1 MILYLA
7 NAKINIFFINRH
19 VFPKKIVLLHNI
31 LHFVVFYYI
40 NNYVRVFKMK
50 RLSTIIACLAF
61 AVTISWAQSG
71 MTDDQIMDYV
81 IEQNAKGVSRQQI
94 VTQLMQ
100 RGVTIEQLRRI
111 QKKYQK
117 QIKNG
122 SLGAEDIT
130 AGSKA
135 MKNRM
140 REANGDQREEQI
152 KKDKKNA
159 SQFRVKDTKKSN
171 QIQRH
176 TYDDE
181 DKDFVE
187 MDEAID
193 FMMPDSL
200 KYELEKKKPEKRKI
214 FGHDVFNN
222 KNLTFESSMNLATP
236 QNYVLGPGDA
246 VNVDIWGASQE
257 SVTETVSPDGT
268 ITIEGIGVI
277 KVGGLSVSQAKAKLK
292 RVLGPRYQ
300 GSSIELT
307 LGQTRT
313 ITISVMGEVKIP
325 GTYTMSAFATVY
337 NALYMAGG
345 PNEIGTLR
353 NVKVYRKGKLLSN
366 VDVYDFLL
374 NGKLSGDVRLQDN
387 DVITVSPY
395 EALVNITGKV
405 KRPMFYE
412 MKTTESAATLL
423 RYAGGFTGDAY
434 TKAIRV
440 NRKAGAGYSVFSIGE
455 FDMSEFKLMDEDSV
469 SVDSTLNR
477 YQNMVEIRG
486 AVFRPG
492 MYQVGGEINT
502 VKALVEAAAGV
513 TEDAISQHAVMH
525 RVKADRSLEMMSLDI
540 RGILEGTVPDV
551 PIRNED
557 VIYVAGRQERNE
569 KKTVTIN
576 GEVVYPG
583 VYRFA
588 ENETIE
594 DLIIQ
599 AGGPTEAASLAKVDV
614 ARRITNP
621 NSTEAGDQIAQNFS
635 FKLNPDFTISD
646 QPDFT
651 LMPFDEVYVRR
662 SPDYNEQQNVIIEGE
677 VQFAGNYALTNKG
690 QRLSDV
696 VKQAGGLTKRAYA
709 EGTKLL
715 RQMTPE
721 ERDQMEIVLRTAQ
734 RNSGNDSID
743 IKKLLTNAT
752 YPVGIEL
759 EKALKNPGTDDDPI
773 LREGDRI
780 VVPRYDGTVKINGE
794 VLFPNTVYYK
804 DGKNTDYYIN
814 LAGGTTSTGKKSMTV
829 IIYMNGMVARADR
842 KHKPRPGCQIVVPTK
857 SRRRGM
863 SLPEILSIGSST
875 ASIAT
880 MIATIANLT
889 K

>member
-1 MILYLA
+1 
-7 NAKINIFFINRH
+7 
-19 VFPKKIVLLHNI
+19 
-31 LHFVVFYYI
+31 
-40 NNYVRVFKMK
+40 MK

-100 RGVTIEQLRRI
+100 RGVTIDQLRRI

-277 KVGGLSVSQAKAKLK
+277 KLGGLSVSQAKAKLK

-677 VQFAGNYALTNKG
+677 VQFAGNYALSNKG

-842 KHKPRPGCQIVVPTK
+842 KHQPRPGCQIVVPTK
-857 SRRRGM
+857 ARRRGM

>member
-1 MILYLA
+1 
-7 NAKINIFFINRH
+7 
-19 VFPKKIVLLHNI
+19 
-31 LHFVVFYYI
+31 
-40 NNYVRVFKMK
+40 MK

-100 RGVTIEQLRRI
+100 RGVTIDQLRRI

-257 SVTETVSPDGT
+257 SVTETVSPDG
-268 ITIEGIGVI
+268 
-277 KVGGLSVSQAKAKLK
+277 
-292 RVLGPRYQ
+292 
-300 GSSIELT
+300 
-307 LGQTRT
+307 T

-677 VQFAGNYALTNKG
+677 VQFAGNYALSNKG

-857 SRRRGM
+857 ARRRGM

>member
-1 MILYLA
+1 MLA
-7 NAKINIFFINRH
+7 TT
-19 VFPKKIVLLHNI
+19 L
-31 LHFVVFYYI
+31 
-40 NNYVRVFKMK
+40 
-50 RLSTIIACLAF
+50 
-61 AVTISWAQSG
+61 SWAQSG
-71 MTDDQIMDYV
+71 MTDNQIMDYV

-100 RGVTIEQLRRI
+100 RGVTIDQIRRL
-111 QKKYQK
+111 KTKYEK
-117 QIKNG
+117 QMKNG

-130 AGSKA
+130 AGSKTV
-135 MKNRM
+135 KTRM
-140 REANGDQREEQI
+140 RESNGDKREEQA
-152 KKDKKNA
+152 KQDKKKA
-159 SQFRVKDTKKSN
+159 SQYRITDTKLESYKKK
-171 QIQRH
+171 QKR
-176 TYDDE
+176 TYNED
-181 DKDFVE
+181 DKDFVA
-187 MDEAID
+187 MDEAMD

-200 KYELEKKKPEKRKI
+200 KYFMDEEKKETKRKI

-236 QNYVLGPGDA
+236 QNYRLGPGDA

-257 SVTETVSPDGT
+257 SVTETISPDGT

-277 KVGGLSVSQAKAKLK
+277 QLGGLSVSQAKARLK
-292 RVLGPRYQ
+292 KVLGPRYQ
-300 GSSIELT
+300 GSQIELT

-313 ITISVMGEVKIP
+313 ITISVMGEVNVP

-353 NVKVYRKGKLLSN
+353 NVKVYRRGKLLSN

-412 MKTTESAATLL
+412 MKKTESAATLL

-434 TKAIRV
+434 TKAIRI
-440 NRKAGAGYSVFSIGE
+440 NRKAGNRYSVFSVGE
-455 FDMSEFKLMDEDSV
+455 FDMSQFKLMDEDSV

-477 YQNMVEIRG
+477 YQNMVEIKG

-492 MYQVGGEINT
+492 MYQVGGNIST
-502 VKALVEAAAGV
+502 VKALVEAAAGL
-513 TEDAISQHAVMH
+513 TEGAISQHAVMH
-525 RVKADRSLEMMSLDI
+525 RMKPDRTLEMLSVDI
-540 RGILEGTVPDV
+540 RGILEGTTPDV
-551 PIRNED
+551 PLRNED
-557 VIYVAGRQERNE
+557 VLYIASREE
-569 KKTVTIN
+569 KNLKQTVTIS
-576 GEVVYPG
+576 GEVLYPG
-583 VYRFA
+583 VYRYA
-588 ENETIE
+588 ENESVE

-599 AGGPTEAASLAKVDV
+599 AGGPTDAASLVKVDV

-621 NSTEAGDQIAQNFS
+621 NATEAEDRIAQTFS
-635 FKLNPDFTISD
+635 FKLTKDFSIAD
-646 QPDFT
+646 QPDFR
-651 LMPFDEVYVRR
+651 LQPFDEVYVRR
-662 SPDYNEQQNVIIEGE
+662 SPNYTEQQNVTIEGE
-677 VQFAGNYALTNKG
+677 VQFQGTYALADKG
-690 QRLSDV
+690 QRLSDII
-696 VKQAGGLTKRAYA
+696 KQAGGLTKRAYP

-715 RQMTPE
+715 RLMTPE
-721 ERDQMEIVLRTAQ
+721 EREMLETVLRTAQ
-734 RNSGNDSID
+734 RNSGKDSID
-743 IKKLLTNAT
+743 VRKLMTNAN

-759 EKALKNPGTDDDPI
+759 DKALKNPGSDDDPI

-780 VVPRYDGTVKINGE
+780 VVPRYDGTVTINGE
-794 VLFPNTVYYK
+794 VLYPNTVYFK
-804 DGKNTDYYIN
+804 DGKDTDYYID
-814 LAGGTTSTGKKSMTV
+814 LAGGTTSTAKKSQTI

-857 SRRRGM
+857 RQRQGFG
-863 SLPEILSIGSST
+863 LQQWLSIGTT
-875 ASIAT
+875 AASLGT

>member
-1 MILYLA
+1 MRKYL
-7 NAKINIFFINRH
+7 F
-19 VFPKKIVLLHNI
+19 LLGMM
-31 LHFVVFYYI
+31 LLTCTS
-40 NNYVRVFKMK
+40 M
-50 RLSTIIACLAF
+50 T
-61 AVTISWAQSG
+61 AQSS
-71 MTDDQIMDYV
+71 MTDNQIMDYV

-100 RGVTIEQLRRI
+100 RGVTIDQLRRI

-122 SLGAEDIT
+122 ALGAEDIT

-135 MKNRM
+135 VKNRM
-140 REANGDQREEQI
+140 REANGEKREEQV
-152 KKDKKNA
+152 KKDKQNA
-159 SQFRVKDTKKSN
+159 SQFRVKDGKKSN

-176 TYDDE
+176 TYDDD

-200 KYELEKKKPEKRKI
+200 KYELDEQKPEKRKI

-236 QNYVLGPGDA
+236 QNYVLGPGDE

-257 SVTETVSPDGT
+257 SITESVSPDGT

-277 KVGGLSVSQAKAKLK
+277 KLGGLSVSQAKAKLK
-292 RVLGPRYQ
+292 QVIGPRYQ
-300 GSSIELT
+300 GSNIELT

-313 ITISVMGEVKIP
+313 ITISVMGEVKVP

-412 MKTTESAATLL
+412 MKENESAATLL

-440 NRKAGAGYSVFSIGE
+440 NRKAGAGYSVFNIGE
-455 FDMSEFKLMDEDSV
+455 FDMNSFKLMDEDSV

-492 MYQVGGEINT
+492 MYQVGGEINS

-513 TEDAISQHAVMH
+513 TEEAISQHAVMH
-525 RVKADRSLEMMSLDI
+525 RTKADRSLEMLSLDI

-551 PIRNED
+551 PLRNED
-557 VIYVAGRQERNE
+557 VIYVASRQERNE

-576 GEVVYPG
+576 GEVAYPG
-583 VYRFA
+583 VYRYA
-588 ENETIE
+588 ENETLE

-635 FKLNPDFTISD
+635 FKLNPDFTISE

-651 LMPFDEVYVRR
+651 LQPFDEVYVRR
-662 SPDYNEQQNVIIEGE
+662 SPDYNEQQNVTIEGE
-677 VQFAGNYALTNKG
+677 VQFSGNYALSSKG
-690 QRLSDV
+690 QRLSEV
-696 VKQAGGLTKRAYA
+696 IKMAGGLTNQAYA

-715 RQMTPE
+715 RQMTSE
-721 ERDQMEIVLRTAQ
+721 ERDMMETMLRTAQ

-743 IKKLLTNAT
+743 VKKLMTNTT

-759 EKALKNPGTDDDPI
+759 DKALKNPGTDDDPI

-794 VLFPNTVYYK
+794 VLFPNTVYFK
-804 DGKNTDYYIN
+804 EGKSTDYYIN
-814 LAGGTTSTGKKSMTV
+814 LAGGTTSTAKKSMTV

-857 SRRRGM
+857 SRRKGM

>member
-1 MILYLA
+1 
-7 NAKINIFFINRH
+7 
-19 VFPKKIVLLHNI
+19 
-31 LHFVVFYYI
+31 
-40 NNYVRVFKMK
+40 MK
-50 RLSTIIACLAF
+50 RISTIIVCLAI
-61 AVTISWAQSG
+61 ATTIGWAQSG
-71 MTDDQIMDYV
+71 MTDNQIMDYV
-81 IEQNAKGVSRQQI
+81 VEQNAKGVSRQQI

-100 RGVTIEQLRRI
+100 RGVTIDQLRRI

-122 SLGAEDIT
+122 ALGAEDIT

-135 MKNRM
+135 MKTRM
-140 REANGDQREEQI
+140 REANGEKREEQV
-152 KKDKKNA
+152 KKDKQNA
-159 SQFRVKDTKKSN
+159 SQFRIKDGKKSN

-176 TYDDE
+176 TYDEE
-181 DKDFVE
+181 DKDFVA

-200 KYELEKKKPEKRKI
+200 KYELEKEKTNKRKI

-236 QNYVLGPGDA
+236 QSYVLGPGDA

-257 SVTETVSPDGT
+257 SVTETISPDGT

-277 KVGGLSVSQAKAKLK
+277 KLGGLSVSQAKAKLK
-292 RVLGPRYQ
+292 RVIGPRYQ
-300 GSSIELT
+300 GSSIDLT

-313 ITISVMGEVKIP
+313 ITISVIGEVKVP

-345 PNEIGTLR
+345 PNDIGTLR

-434 TKAIRV
+434 TKAVRV

-455 FDMSEFKLMDEDSV
+455 FDMSSFKLMDEDSV

-477 YQNMVEIRG
+477 YQNMVEVRG

-502 VKALVEAAAGV
+502 VKALIEAAAGV
-513 TEDAISQHAVMH
+513 TEEAISQHAVMH
-525 RVKADRSLEMMSLDI
+525 RTKADRSLEMLSLDI

-551 PIRNED
+551 PLRNED
-557 VIYVAGRQERNE
+557 VIYIASRQERNE
-569 KKTVTIN
+569 TKTVTIN
-576 GEVVYPG
+576 GEVAYPG
-583 VYRFA
+583 VYRYA
-588 ENETIE
+588 DNETVE

-614 ARRITNP
+614 ARRVTNP
-621 NSTEAGDQIAQNFS
+621 YSVEAGDQIAQNFS
-635 FKLNPDFTISD
+635 FKLNPDFTIAD

-651 LMPFDEVYVRR
+651 LQPFDEVYVRR
-662 SPDYNEQQNVIIEGE
+662 SPDYTEQQNVSIEGE
-677 VQFAGNYALTNKG
+677 VQFEGNYALSNKG
-690 QRLSDV
+690 QRLSEV
-696 VKQAGGLTKRAYA
+696 IKQAGGLTKRAYP

-715 RQMTPE
+715 RLMTAE
-721 ERDQMEIVLRTAQ
+721 ERDMMETVLRTAQ
-734 RNSGNDSID
+734 RNSGKDSID
-743 IKKLLTNAT
+743 VKKLITNAT

-780 VVPRYDGTVKINGE
+780 LVPRYDGTVKINGE

-804 DGKNTDYYIN
+804 EGKSTDYYIN

-857 SRRRGM
+857 ARRKGM
-863 SLPEILSIGSST
+863 TLPEILSIGSST

>member
-1 MILYLA
+1 
-7 NAKINIFFINRH
+7 
-19 VFPKKIVLLHNI
+19 
-31 LHFVVFYYI
+31 
-40 NNYVRVFKMK
+40 MK

-100 RGVTIEQLRRI
+100 RGVTIDQLRRI

-117 QIKNG
+117 QINNG
-122 SLGAEDIT
+122 TLGAEDIT

-135 MKNRM
+135 MKTRM
-140 REANGDQREEQI
+140 REANGDKREEQA
-152 KKDKKNA
+152 KKDRQNA
-159 SQFRVKDTKKSN
+159 SQFRIKDGKKSN

-181 DKDFVE
+181 DKDFVA

-200 KYELEKKKPEKRKI
+200 KYEMEKEKTNKRKI

-236 QNYVLGPGDA
+236 QSYVLGPGDA

-257 SVTETVSPDGT
+257 SVTETISPDGT
-268 ITIEGIGVI
+268 ITIEDIGVI
-277 KVGGLSVSQAKAKLK
+277 KLGGLSVSQAKAKLK

-313 ITISVMGEVKIP
+313 ITISVIGEVKVP

-345 PNEIGTLR
+345 PNDIGTLR

-455 FDMSEFKLMDEDSV
+455 FDMSDFKLMDEDSV

-513 TEDAISQHAVMH
+513 TEEAISQHAVMH
-525 RVKADRSLEMMSLDI
+525 RIKADRSLEMMSLDI

-551 PIRNED
+551 PLRNED
-557 VIYVAGRQERNE
+557 VIYIASRQERNE

-576 GEVVYPG
+576 GEVAYPG
-583 VYRFA
+583 VYRYA

-614 ARRITNP
+614 ARRVTNP

-646 QPDFT
+646 QTDFK

-677 VQFAGNYALTNKG
+677 VQFAGNYALSNKG

-857 SRRRGM
+857 ARRRGM

>member
-1 MILYLA
+1 MRKYL
-7 NAKINIFFINRH
+7 F
-19 VFPKKIVLLHNI
+19 LLGMM
-31 LHFVVFYYI
+31 LLTCTS
-40 NNYVRVFKMK
+40 M
-50 RLSTIIACLAF
+50 T
-61 AVTISWAQSG
+61 AQSS
-71 MTDDQIMDYV
+71 MTDNQIMDYV

-100 RGVTIEQLRRI
+100 RGVTIDQLRRI

-122 SLGAEDIT
+122 ALGAEDIT

-135 MKNRM
+135 VKNRM
-140 REANGDQREEQI
+140 REANGEKREEQV
-152 KKDKKNA
+152 KKDKQNA
-159 SQFRVKDTKKSN
+159 SSN

-176 TYDDE
+176 TYDDD

-200 KYELEKKKPEKRKI
+200 KYELEEKKPEKRKI

-236 QNYVLGPGDA
+236 QNYVLGPGDE

-257 SVTETVSPDGT
+257 SITESVSPDGT
-268 ITIEGIGVI
+268 ITIEGIGVV
-277 KVGGLSVSQAKAKLK
+277 KLGGLSVSQAKARLK

-300 GSSIELT
+300 GSNIDLT

-313 ITISVMGEVKIP
+313 ITIGVMGEVKVP

-412 MKTTESAATLL
+412 MKENESAATLL

-440 NRKAGAGYSVFSIGE
+440 NRKAGASYSVFSIGE
-455 FDMSEFKLMDEDSV
+455 FDMNSFKLMDEDSV

-492 MYQVGGEINT
+492 MYQVGGEINS

-513 TEDAISQHAVMH
+513 TEEAISQHAVMH
-525 RVKADRSLEMMSLDI
+525 RTKADRSLEMLSLDI

-551 PIRNED
+551 PLRNED
-557 VIYVAGRQERNE
+557 VIYVASRQERNE
-569 KKTVTIN
+569 KKTLTIN
-576 GEVVYPG
+576 GEVAYPG
-583 VYRFA
+583 VYRYA
-588 ENETIE
+588 ENETLE

-635 FKLNPDFTISD
+635 FKLNPDFTISE

-651 LMPFDEVYVRR
+651 LQPFDEVYVRR
-662 SPDYNEQQNVIIEGE
+662 SPDYNEQQNVTIEGE
-677 VQFAGNYALTNKG
+677 VQFSGNYALSSKG
-690 QRLSDV
+690 QRLSEV
-696 VKQAGGLTKRAYA
+696 IKMAGGLTNQAYA

-715 RQMTPE
+715 RQMTSE
-721 ERDQMEIVLRTAQ
+721 ERDMMETMLRTAQ

-743 IKKLLTNAT
+743 VKKLMTNTT

-759 EKALKNPGTDDDPI
+759 DKALKNPGTDDDPI

-794 VLFPNTVYYK
+794 VLFPNTVYFK
-804 DGKNTDYYIN
+804 EGKSTDYYIN
-814 LAGGTTSTGKKSMTV
+814 LAGGTTSTAKKSMTV

-857 SRRRGM
+857 SRRKGM

>member
-1 MILYLA
+1 MRKYL
-7 NAKINIFFINRH
+7 F
-19 VFPKKIVLLHNI
+19 LLGMM
-31 LHFVVFYYI
+31 LLTCTS
-40 NNYVRVFKMK
+40 M
-50 RLSTIIACLAF
+50 T
-61 AVTISWAQSG
+61 AQSS
-71 MTDDQIMDYV
+71 MTDNQIMDYV

-100 RGVTIEQLRRI
+100 RGVTIDQLRRI

-122 SLGAEDIT
+122 ALGAEDIT

-135 MKNRM
+135 VKNRM
-140 REANGDQREEQI
+140 REANGEKREEQV
-152 KKDKKNA
+152 KKDKQNA
-159 SQFRVKDTKKSN
+159 SQFRVKDGKKSN

-176 TYDDE
+176 TYDDD

-200 KYELEKKKPEKRKI
+200 KYELDEQKPEKRKI

-236 QNYVLGPGDA
+236 QNYVLGPGDE

-257 SVTETVSPDGT
+257 SITESVSPDGT
-268 ITIEGIGVI
+268 ITIEGIGVV
-277 KVGGLSVSQAKAKLK
+277 KLGGLSVSQAKARLK

-300 GSSIELT
+300 GSNIDLT

-313 ITISVMGEVKIP
+313 ITIGVMGEVKVP

-412 MKTTESAATLL
+412 MKENESAATLL

-440 NRKAGAGYSVFSIGE
+440 NRKAGASYSVFSIGE
-455 FDMSEFKLMDEDSV
+455 FDMNSFKLMDEDSV

-492 MYQVGGEINT
+492 MYQVGGEINS

-513 TEDAISQHAVMH
+513 TEEAISQHAVMH
-525 RVKADRSLEMMSLDI
+525 RTKADRSLEMLSLDI

-551 PIRNED
+551 PLRNED
-557 VIYVAGRQERNE
+557 VIYVASRQERNE

-576 GEVVYPG
+576 GEVAYPG
-583 VYRFA
+583 VYRYA
-588 ENETIE
+588 ENETLE

-621 NSTEAGDQIAQNFS
+621 NSVEAGDHIAENFS
-635 FKLNPDFTISD
+635 FKLNPDFTISE

-651 LMPFDEVYVRR
+651 LQPFDEVYVRR
-662 SPDYNEQQNVIIEGE
+662 SPDYNEQQNVTIEGE
-677 VQFAGNYALTNKG
+677 VQFEGNYALSSKG
-690 QRLSDV
+690 QRLSEV
-696 VKQAGGLTKRAYA
+696 IKMAGGLTNQAYA

-715 RQMTPE
+715 RQMTAE
-721 ERDQMEIVLRTAQ
+721 ERDMMETMLRTAQ

-743 IKKLLTNAT
+743 VKKLMTNTT

-759 EKALKNPGTDDDPI
+759 DKALKNPGTDDDPI

-794 VLFPNTVYYK
+794 VLFPNTVYFK
-804 DGKNTDYYIN
+804 EGKSTDYYIN
-814 LAGGTTSTGKKSMTV
+814 LAGGTTSTAKKSMTV

-857 SRRRGM
+857 SRRKGM

>member
-1 MILYLA
+1 
-7 NAKINIFFINRH
+7 
-19 VFPKKIVLLHNI
+19 
-31 LHFVVFYYI
+31 
-40 NNYVRVFKMK
+40 MK
-50 RLSTIIACLAF
+50 RISTIIVCLAL
-61 AVTISWAQSG
+61 ATTIGWAQSG
-71 MTDDQIMDYV
+71 MTDNQIMDYV
-81 IEQNAKGVSRQQI
+81 VEQNAKGVSRQQI

-100 RGVTIEQLRRI
+100 RGVTIDQLRRI

-122 SLGAEDIT
+122 ALGAEDIT

-135 MKNRM
+135 MKTRM
-140 REANGDQREEQI
+140 REANGEKREEQV
-152 KKDKKNA
+152 KKDKQNA
-159 SQFRVKDTKKSN
+159 SQFRIKDGKKSN

-176 TYDDE
+176 TYDEE
-181 DKDFVE
+181 DKDFVA

-200 KYELEKKKPEKRKI
+200 KYELEKEKEKTNKRKI

-236 QNYVLGPGDA
+236 QSYVLGPGDA

-257 SVTETVSPDGT
+257 SVTETISPDGT

-277 KVGGLSVSQAKAKLK
+277 KLGGLSVSQAKAKLK
-292 RVLGPRYQ
+292 RVIGPRYQ
-300 GSSIELT
+300 GSSIDLT

-313 ITISVMGEVKIP
+313 ITISVIGEVKVP

-345 PNEIGTLR
+345 PNDIGTLR

-434 TKAIRV
+434 TKAVRV

-455 FDMSEFKLMDEDSV
+455 FDMSSFKLMDEDSV

-477 YQNMVEIRG
+477 YQNMVEVRG

-502 VKALVEAAAGV
+502 VKALIEAAAGV
-513 TEDAISQHAVMH
+513 TEEAISQHAVMH
-525 RVKADRSLEMMSLDI
+525 RTKADRSLEMLSLDI

-551 PIRNED
+551 PLRNED
-557 VIYVAGRQERNE
+557 VIYIASRQERNE
-569 KKTVTIN
+569 TKTVTIN
-576 GEVVYPG
+576 GEVAYPG
-583 VYRFA
+583 VYRYA
-588 ENETIE
+588 DNETVE

-614 ARRITNP
+614 ARRVTNP
-621 NSTEAGDQIAQNFS
+621 NSVEAGDQIAQNFS
-635 FKLNPDFTISD
+635 FKLNPDFTIAD

-651 LMPFDEVYVRR
+651 LQPFDEVYVRR
-662 SPDYNEQQNVIIEGE
+662 SPDYTEQQNVSIEGE
-677 VQFAGNYALTNKG
+677 VQFEGNYALSNKG
-690 QRLSDV
+690 QRLSEV
-696 VKQAGGLTKRAYA
+696 IKQAGGLTKRAYP

-715 RQMTPE
+715 RLMTAE
-721 ERDQMEIVLRTAQ
+721 ERDMMETVLRTAQ
-734 RNSGNDSID
+734 RNSGKDSID
-743 IKKLLTNAT
+743 VKKLITNAT

-804 DGKNTDYYIN
+804 EGKSTDYYIN

-857 SRRRGM
+857 ARRKGM
-863 SLPEILSIGSST
+863 TLPEILSIGSST